1 MKLMFRG
8 ASAFNQPIGSW
19 RLDSVTSM
27 SYMLCDASAF
37 NQDLGW
43 CVDADVN
50 VDYAFDETR
59 CESTSCGVGT
69 EEFGTCDEG
78 IQAVFI
84 ILIVWACLVA
94 LFCMSNL
101 PFCDDHKDEETANW
115 HKDTALCQLC
125 CFLIF
130 PPCVMVSSCHKLFCW
145 FWWVSKKDNKREVLR
160 EAYEQNG
167 CIQQKPIILIL
178 LPFLPFI
185 SCIYLFWWLFTKAGE
200 SCKVV
205 PAAVDAAP
213 VTSEE
218 SSAPATSEEQAVPMG
233 TVEAVHEGEEPAV
246 PMGTV
251 EAVHEGESSVPYAT
265 VLSVEQ

>member
-1 MKLMFRG
+1 MNSMFQ
-8 ASAFNQPIGSW
+8 SARSFNKRLGDW
-19 RLDSVTSM
+19 RVDKVTSM
-27 SYMLCDASAF
+27 NRMFSNAKRF
-37 NQDLGW
+37 NRDLGW
-43 CVDADVN
+43 CVYEVN
-50 VDYAFDETR
+50 THAAFSGTM
-59 CESTSCGVGT
+59 CESEKCGVKKKKH
-69 EEFGTCDEG
+69 FGTCDEG
-78 IQAVFI
+78 LQALFI
-84 ILIVWACLVA
+84 ILSFLAC
-94 LFCMSNL
+94 
-101 PFCDDHKDEETANW
+101 
-115 HKDTALCQLC
+115 C
-125 CFLIF
+125 CF
-130 PPCVMVSSCHKLFCW
+130 MVLPNVLYVILACCCKAMRRAFCW

-160 EAYEQNG
+160 EAYKENN
-167 CIQQKPIILIL
+167 CIQRLLIILIL

-233 TVEAVHEGEEPAV
+233 TVEAVHEGEEQVV

-251 EAVHEGESSVPYAT
+251 EAVHEGESPVPYAT